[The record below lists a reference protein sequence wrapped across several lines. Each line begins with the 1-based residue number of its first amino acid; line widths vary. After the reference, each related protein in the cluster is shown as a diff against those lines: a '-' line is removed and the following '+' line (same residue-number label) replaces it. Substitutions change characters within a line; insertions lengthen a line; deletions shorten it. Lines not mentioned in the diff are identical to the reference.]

1 VRERRSPGRNGLECL
16 TWYGDC
22 WARWCQFW
30 VSAKS
35 RDARRRCLC
44 CNRGPGRP
52 TSGITTA
59 SATKRLTL
67 KGRFPSQDRS
77 ASVRSMHS
85 SPPTPR
91 ISAYCGTVRR
101 LSHPVTTPSCPRS
114 TCGGGEFSLRPL
126 DPQDCG
132 LGVSADP
139 SGLSGGA
146 VGVPTCWLSD
156 WMHAVW
162 SPDGPQDGTA
172 CMPYRVRLSVMVAH
186 RRKSPSQRPR
196 RGSQVQARWGY
207 LRVSRPCAQRDA

>member
-1 VRERRSPGRNGLECL
+1 MKSHPDPLLRRCRLGVRERRSPRRNGLGCL
-16 TWYGDC
+16 TWYDDC

-52 TSGITTA
+52 TSGITMA

-91 ISAYCGTVRR
+91 ISAYCETVRR

-132 LGVSADP
+132 LPPRSVVSIMRATATKAQAGDCADAR
-139 SGLSGGA
+139 LRCH
-146 VGVPTCWLSD
+146 VLRND
-156 WMHAVW
+156 
-162 SPDGPQDGTA
+162 
-172 CMPYRVRLSVMVAH
+172 VRLLDTHMKIMS
-186 RRKSPSQRPR
+186 
-196 RGSQVQARWGY
+196 
-207 LRVSRPCAQRDA
+207 